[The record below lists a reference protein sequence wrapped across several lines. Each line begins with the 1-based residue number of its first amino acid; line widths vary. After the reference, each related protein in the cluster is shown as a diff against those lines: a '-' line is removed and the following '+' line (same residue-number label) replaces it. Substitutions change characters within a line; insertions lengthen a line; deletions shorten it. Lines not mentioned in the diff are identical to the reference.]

1 MITLSVNCSL
11 VSVRR
16 VSHVLQKFQGFAPHS
31 EVTTAFLMKKERT
44 R

>member
-1 MITLSVNCSL
+1 MITLSVNCSR

-16 VSHVLQKFQGFAPHS
+16 VSHVLQKLQGCASHS
-31 EVTTAFLMKKERT
+31 EATTAFLMKKERP

>member
-1 MITLSVNCSL
+1 MITLWVNCSR

-16 VSHVLQKFQGFAPHS
+16 VSRAVQKFQGCASHS
-31 EVTTAFLMKKERT
+31 ETATAVPIRKERT

>member
-1 MITLSVNCSL
+1 MITLSVNCNR

-16 VSHVLQKFQGFAPHS
+16 VSRELQTRQGCASHS
-31 EVTTAFLMKKERT
+31 EATTAFLTKKERA

>member
-1 MITLSVNCSL
+1 MITLSVNCSR

-16 VSHVLQKFQGFAPHS
+16 VSHVLQKLQKCPSHS
-31 EVTTAFLMKKERT
+31 EVATEVSLKKERT

>member
-1 MITLSVNCSL
+1 MITLSANCSR

-16 VSHVLQKFQGFAPHS
+16 VSHALQKFQGCASYS
-31 EVTTAFLMKKERT
+31 EATTAFLMKKERT